1 MDSESS
7 STPNSAVAAEAP
19 LLQSFDKILSIVM
32 SSPSSTPQDSAPIHT
47 PLHISSEAMHEIVA
61 GIATGKLLSDR
72 QVCPAMLEA
81 LCHCVEYCCGPADGP
96 HAQYQQDTMRTF
108 RTLIPLLSTYA
119 RMPQLGPWIQR
130 MLVAFYR
137 KEGLVPNSHL
147 DELKRCRLHRTRHLS
162 PALQQSTIAALHS
175 LRPYR
180 PDRKDLPESFRQVG
194 KFPEYRDQF
203 KLPVADN
210 TPDQNFPRM
219 IIDGYTGHHPPI
231 ALAQPKSFH
240 VWWKTMNAPTHP
252 RQLLTDPVLQYRY
265 VISPWSR
272 NEETR
277 LCSTVYELFLPS
289 LSDDYDNDDMEVAPS
304 AAKVDVQFAERA
316 FGICRSFEENVL
328 EPLPGVTQRAYDFLR
343 DPASSVKLRF
353 ASLHNVSLLLLAY
366 DDSFVEDVYDIFLT
380 TFCASESLNEKLS
393 VLDCLHRMIFDF
405 EGYLPRLWE
414 LEIQCNDDEK
424 KRRCA
429 ATEMFVQLYVASSA
443 ADVNVE
449 KTLTRFVTFVDEV
462 VREALVLPVS
472 RRDCM
477 RLWGSILRIWKV
489 FASISTSP
497 SKPQDNHLV
506 LLPNLQALAAGLNNI
521 RPFVSRTVKEL
532 IEKYLIHFANV
543 KTTRLSEVKRLYKKR
558 KSKDELRSAD
568 PATGNEAL

>member
-328 EPLPGVTQRAYDFLR
+328 
-343 DPASSVKLRF
+343 
-353 ASLHNVSLLLLAY
+353 
-366 DDSFVEDVYDIFLT
+366 
-380 TFCASESLNEKLS
+380 
-393 VLDCLHRMIFDF
+393 
-405 EGYLPRLWE
+405 GYLPRLWE

-532 IEKYLIHFANV
+532 IEKNFYRYLIHFANV